1 MSELVTPTLDEEKAQ
16 PTMLA
21 VKTACLLFPGAV
33 VTFRAFK
40 QSTTR
45 SLRGIADAEFH
56 DAIKDLENNAL
67 GTIRKLRIPRTT
79 NLVTVFVKNDPERI
93 SWPSNFCTQTEY
105 RQRYNLAA
113 HRSITPAIKRA
124 LENNGYVPDGFF
136 DENV

>member
-1 MSELVTPTLDEEKAQ
+1 MFSLLSTSNIPNYLFICFQFLSELVTPTLDEEKAQ

-56 DAIKDLENNAL
+56 NAIKDMENSTL
-67 GTIRKLRIPRTT
+67 GT
-79 NLVTVFVKNDPERI
+79 V
-93 SWPSNFCTQTEY
+93 
-105 RQRYNLAA
+105 
-113 HRSITPAIKRA
+113 
-124 LENNGYVPDGFF
+124 
-136 DENV
+136 